1 MNLSCKQNFWKGILF
16 TVVGTGIYSMGVHFF
31 TAPNKIAPGG
41 IAGIATAINYLT
53 NFPIGWFNT
62 FVNIP
67 LLILGYFYLGRLF
80 ILKTISAVISF
91 TLFQDY
97 LLIGLPQYQGDP
109 LIAALFGGALLG
121 VGTGIAFVGES
132 STGGMD
138 IANKVIQKKFP
149 YLKLGSVTLITNLI
163 VILFAAYVYHDISTS
178 LYAVVAIFVMSKALD
193 AVLYGL
199 DVGKMVF
206 IITAHG
212 DEIAKELIQH
222 SSRGITKFKTVG
234 AYTEHGNTTLLCAV
248 RQNEY
253 YQLKHRVN
261 RIDPNAFM
269 IVATASEV
277 VGKGFKSPN
286 E

>member
-97 LLIGLPQYQGDP
+97 LLIGLPQY
-109 LIAALFGGALLG
+109 
-121 VGTGIAFVGES
+121 
-132 STGGMD
+132 
-138 IANKVIQKKFP
+138 
-149 YLKLGSVTLITNLI
+149 
-163 VILFAAYVYHDISTS
+163 
-178 LYAVVAIFVMSKALD
+178 
-193 AVLYGL
+193 
-199 DVGKMVF
+199 
-206 IITAHG
+206 
-212 DEIAKELIQH
+212 
-222 SSRGITKFKTVG
+222 
-234 AYTEHGNTTLLCAV
+234 
-248 RQNEY
+248 
-253 YQLKHRVN
+253 
-261 RIDPNAFM
+261 
-269 IVATASEV
+269 
-277 VGKGFKSPN
+277 
-286 E
+286 